1 MNAGASDRLGLA
13 LGIVAAAAV
22 ATWWLGS
29 TRLLL
34 AQGAPTAG
42 AAATAL
48 AALWWT
54 RALALG
60 PLVLRAGALGGWRA
74 ATRAAW
80 GFVAAAWPVVVV
92 AGAAS
97 SLAWPRIALAEA
109 VLACSTPVLAAAG
122 EQIARRIE
130 ARQVAV
136 VVTTT
141 LGIAVTA
148 VAWWLAMRGWTPLP
162 S

>member
-1 MNAGASDRLGLA
+1 VNDRLGLA
-13 LGIVAAAAV
+13 LGVVAAAAV

-42 AAATAL
+42 AAAAAL

-74 ATRAAW
+74 ATRATW
-80 GFVAAAWPVVVV
+80 SFVAAAWPVVIV

-97 SLAWPRIALAEA
+97 SFPWSRIALAEA
-109 VLACSTPVLAAAG
+109 TLTCSTPVLAAAG
-122 EQIARRIE
+122 ERIARRID
-130 ARQVAV
+130 AQPVAV
-136 VVTTT
+136 VITTA